1 MKKKIYVLL
10 LAVVALCGMNS
21 CGTYRVHKVKKA
33 VFVMT
38 EQDSIFDILATDTYD
53 SISFSVRMVEGALGN
68 ITERMLVP
76 QEGNERWDEISFVGA
91 YDLEYCFHRKGYEDS
106 DTLYGWNI
114 HLPNDVQILL
124 NNEGK
129 RLKIFGKGYGEKV
142 MLFTPDDKLIGEK
155 EADKAT
161 LEFRIP
167 AGLDQLK
174 VDIQRDSST
183 HFVFSYPVR

>member
-1 MKKKIYVLL
+1 MKKEIYVLL
-10 LAVVALCGMNS
+10 LAMVALCGMNS
-21 CGTYRVHKVKKA
+21 CGTYRVRKVKKA

-38 EQDSIFDILATDTYD
+38 EQDSVFDIMATDTYD
-53 SISFSVRMVEGALGN
+53 SISFSARMVEGALGN
-68 ITERMLVP
+68 ITERMIAV
-76 QEGNERWDEISFVGA
+76 QGGNERWDEISFGGI
-91 YDLEYCFHRKGYEDS
+91 YDMEYCFHRKGYEDS

-129 RLKIFGKGYGEKV
+129 RLKIFGKGYCEKV
-142 MLFTPDDKLIGEK
+142 TIFTPDDKLIGEK

-161 LEFRIP
+161 LEFLIP